1 MGSKKQPDSTL
12 LPDIKDYQ
20 RIVERGLERLERA
33 DGRRMPKSYDQWC
46 HLVKMCFESE
56 EGSNVVGV
64 GSVELMRLH
73 PVFNKLSYYG
83 VRDFLSVT
91 SLVKLRAN
99 QPLYRQADPD
109 DSVYLVIFGKL
120 VLHHKTLGALGVVGM
135 GQTLG
140 EETLIEK
147 TRGTGRYPTQPYLCQ
162 KREAVFAQTESYLL
176 HFGEKEWRRLR
187 DIFFRGRTGAS
198 SKADY
203 NHLDRLLQSNYDQ
216 KMTWRSYK
224 QKSYGDTK

>member
-1 MGSKKQPDSTL
+1 MDSTLL

-20 RIVERGLERLERA
+20 RIVERGVERLERA

-46 HLVKMCFESE
+46 HLVKMCFENE
-56 EGSNVVGV
+56 EGSNIVSV

-120 VLHHKTLGALGVVGM
+120 VLHHRTLGALGVVGM

-147 TRGTGRYPTQPYLCQ
+147 TRGTGRNPSQPYLGQ

-176 HFGEKEWRRLR
+176 HFGEIEWRRLR
-187 DIFFRGRTGAS
+187 DLYFRARTGAS

-203 NHLDRLLQSNYDQ
+203 YHFDRLLQSNYDQ

-224 QKSYGDTK
+224 QKSYGDIK

>member
-1 MGSKKQPDSTL
+1 MGSKKQVDSTL

-120 VLHHKTLGALGVVGM
+120 VLHHRTLGALGVVGM

-147 TRGTGRYPTQPYLCQ
+147 TRGTGRYPIQPYLCQ
-162 KREAVFAQTESYLL
+162 KREAVFA
-176 HFGEKEWRRLR
+176 
-187 DIFFRGRTGAS
+187 
-198 SKADY
+198 
-203 NHLDRLLQSNYDQ
+203 
-216 KMTWRSYK
+216 
-224 QKSYGDTK
+224 